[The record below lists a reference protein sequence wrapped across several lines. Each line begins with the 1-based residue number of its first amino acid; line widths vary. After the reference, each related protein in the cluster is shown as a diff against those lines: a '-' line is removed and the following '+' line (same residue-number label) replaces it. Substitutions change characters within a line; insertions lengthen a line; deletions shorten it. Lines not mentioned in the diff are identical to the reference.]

1 MQLEKMTLNELW
13 DLFPIVFVLS
23 TPDFVKIYE
32 EEAKN
37 LKVLLESLIKRI
49 SHIGSTA
56 IPNIKTKP
64 IIDILIEIDF
74 TKKEVIKAILLNN
87 GYLLMQENINK
98 ISFNKG
104 YTEKGYADKVFHIH
118 LKNYGDCDELYFRD
132 YLVEHPKKAQDYEKL
147 KLDLYNLYKP
157 NRDLYTEGK
166 KEFVSEIVN
175 LSKKKY
181 KNKY

>member
-1 MQLEKMTLNELW
+1 MELEKMSLKELW
-13 DLFPIVFVLS
+13 DLFPIVFVPS
-23 TPDFVKIYE
+23 TPDFAKIYE
-32 EEAKN
+32 EEAQY
-37 LKVLLESLIKRI
+37 LKVLLGSFIKRI

-74 TKKEVIKAILLNN
+74 AKKDVIKAFLLNN
-87 GYLLMQENINK
+87 GYLLMQESLNK

-104 YTEKGYADKVFHIH
+104 YTVKGYADKVFHIH
-118 LKNYGDCDELYFRD
+118 FKNYGDCDELYFRD
-132 YLVEHPKKAQDYEKL
+132 YLIEHPKKVQDYEKL
-147 KLDLYNLYKP
+147 KLDLYQKYQP

-166 KEFVSEIVN
+166 KEFVDKIVN

-181 KNKY
+181 QNKY